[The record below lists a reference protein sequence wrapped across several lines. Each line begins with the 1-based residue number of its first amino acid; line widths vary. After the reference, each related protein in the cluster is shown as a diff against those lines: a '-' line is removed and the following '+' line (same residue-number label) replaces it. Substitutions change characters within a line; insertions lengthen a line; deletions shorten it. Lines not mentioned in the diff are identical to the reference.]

1 MANRNTANA
10 PRPGGPGGPGRGP
23 GGGGGGGRHA
33 AIRGG
38 EKPKDLKGTIK
49 KSFAYLGIYKAG
61 LALVMFLAAASSIFR
76 VLGPRLLGNATDVL
90 YKAVENGL
98 VTGNIVIDYSSLLKV
113 VISLCTL
120 YIVSYVFNVV
130 QGFTTA
136 QISNNITYRMR
147 KDISEKIN
155 RLPIGF
161 FDITSTGDVLSRI
174 TNDVESLSNS
184 LRETL
189 TQFASALT
197 LMVGTIA
204 MMLAISWELTLIA
217 FAMIPVSGFIV
228 AKIIKISQPLYRK
241 QQKSLGMVNGHI
253 EEMMSAHIVVKAFNM
268 EQQSIDDFSVYN
280 TELRENAWRSRVAS
294 SAMMPITNFVSNLG
308 YILVCIIGATMA
320 GFGKITVG
328 NIQSFITYIR
338 NFTQPIQQLS
348 NISTMPQSAM
358 ACGERI
364 FEFLEQPEEEPDTQ
378 NPVSTDGIIGHV
390 TFQDVNF
397 GYTAEKTIIDDLDLE
412 VHPGEKIAIVGP
424 TGAGKTTVVK
434 LLMRFYE
441 LNGGS
446 ISIDGINI
454 KDFARNDLR
463 EMFGMVLQETWLF
476 KGTIR
481 ENIMYSRPD
490 ATEEELIAAATAS
503 RVHHFV
509 QTLPGGYDFELNEET
524 SNISQ
529 GQKQLITIA
538 RAFLQNPKILILDEA
553 TSSVDTRTEV
563 LIQQAMQKLMENR
576 TSFVIAHRLS
586 TIRDADKIIVLNAG
600 HVEEIGN
607 HNELIAKGGF
617 YAKLYQSQFENA

>member
-23 GGGGGGGRHA
+23 GGGGGGRHA

-61 LALVMFLAAASSIFR
+61 LALVMVLAALSSVFR
-76 VLGPRLLGNATDVL
+76 VIGPRLLGNATDVL
-90 YKAVENGL
+90 YKAVENGML
-98 VTGNIVIDYSSLLKV
+98 TGDIIVDYNALLKV
-113 VISLCTL
+113 VIALCTL
-120 YIVSYVFNVV
+120 YVISYVFNIV
-130 QGFTTA
+130 QSFTTA

-161 FDITSTGDVLSRI
+161 FDVTSTGDVLSRI

-204 MMLAISWELTLIA
+204 MMLSISWELTLIA

-268 EQQSIDDFSVYN
+268 EQQSIDDFGIYN

-294 SAMMPITNFVSNLG
+294 SAMMPITNFVSNIG

-348 NISTMPQSAM
+348 NISTMLQSAM

-364 FEFLEQPEEEPDTQ
+364 FEFLDQPEEEPDTE
-378 NPVSTDGIIGHV
+378 NPVSTEGIIGHV

-397 GYTAEKTIIDDLDLE
+397 GYTAEKPIIDDLDLE

-490 ATEEELIAAATAS
+490 ASEEDMIRAAKAS

-563 LIQQAMQKLMENR
+563 LIQQAMRKLMENR

-600 HVEEIGN
+600 HVEEVGN
-607 HNELIAKGGF
+607 HHDLIEKGGF

>member
-23 GGGGGGGRHA
+23 GGGGGRHA

-61 LALVMFLAAASSIFR
+61 LALVMVLAALSSVFR
-76 VLGPRLLGNATDVL
+76 VIGPRLLGNATDVL
-90 YKAVENGL
+90 YKAVENGML
-98 VTGNIVIDYSSLLKV
+98 TGDIIVDYNALLKV
-113 VISLCTL
+113 VIALCTL
-120 YIVSYVFNVV
+120 YVISYVFNIV
-130 QGFTTA
+130 QSFTTA

-161 FDITSTGDVLSRI
+161 FDVTSTGDVLSRI

-204 MMLAISWELTLIA
+204 MMLSISWELTLIA

-268 EQQSIDDFSVYN
+268 EQQSIDDFGIYN

-348 NISTMPQSAM
+348 NISTMLQSAM

-364 FEFLEQPEEEPDTQ
+364 FDFLEQPEEEPDT
-378 NPVSTDGIIGHV
+378 STPASTEGIIGHV

-454 KDFARNDLR
+454 RDFARNDLR

-490 ATEEELIAAATAS
+490 ATEEEMIEAAKAS

-509 QTLPGGYDFELNEET
+509 QTLPGGYAFELNEET

-600 HVEEIGN
+600 HVEEVGN
-607 HNELIAKGGF
+607 HHDLIEKGG
-617 YAKLYQSQFENA
+617 LC

>member
-1 MANRNTANA
+1 MANKNTANA

-61 LALVMFLAAASSIFR
+61 LALVMVLAALSSVFR
-76 VLGPRLLGNATDVL
+76 VIGPRLLGNATDVL
-90 YKAVENGL
+90 YKAVENGML
-98 VTGNIVIDYSSLLKV
+98 TGDIIVDYNALLKV
-113 VISLCTL
+113 VIALCTL
-120 YIVSYVFNVV
+120 YVISYVFNIV
-130 QGFTTA
+130 QSFTTA

-161 FDITSTGDVLSRI
+161 FDVTSTGDVLSRI

-204 MMLAISWELTLIA
+204 MMLSISWELTLIA

-294 SAMMPITNFVSNLG
+294 SAMMPITNFVSNIG

-348 NISTMPQSAM
+348 NISTMLQSAM

-364 FEFLEQPEEEPDTQ
+364 FEFLDQPEEEPDTE
-378 NPVSTDGIIGHV
+378 NTVSTEGIIGHV

-490 ATEEELIAAATAS
+490 ASEEDMIRAAKAS

-563 LIQQAMQKLMENR
+563 LIQQAMRKLMENR

-600 HVEEIGN
+600 HVEEVGN
-607 HNELIAKGGF
+607 HHDLIEKGGF

>member
-1 MANRNTANA
+1 
-10 PRPGGPGGPGRGP
+10 
-23 GGGGGGGRHA
+23 
-33 AIRGG
+33 
-38 EKPKDLKGTIK
+38 
-49 KSFAYLGIYKAG
+49 
-61 LALVMFLAAASSIFR
+61 
-76 VLGPRLLGNATDVL
+76 
-90 YKAVENGL
+90 
-98 VTGNIVIDYSSLLKV
+98 
-113 VISLCTL
+113 
-120 YIVSYVFNVV
+120 
-130 QGFTTA
+130 
-136 QISNNITYRMR
+136 
-147 KDISEKIN
+147 
-155 RLPIGF
+155 
-161 FDITSTGDVLSRI
+161 

-268 EQQSIDDFSVYN
+268 EQQSIDDFGIYN

-348 NISTMPQSAM
+348 NISTMLQSAM

-364 FEFLEQPEEEPDTQ
+364 FEFLEQPEEEPDTDT
-378 NPVSTDGIIGHV
+378 PVSTEGIIGHV

-397 GYTAEKTIIDDLDLE
+397 GYTEEKTIIDDLDLE

-490 ATEEELIAAATAS
+490 ATEEEMIRAAKAS

>member
-23 GGGGGGGRHA
+23 GGGGGGRHA

-61 LALVMFLAAASSIFR
+61 LALVMVLAALSSVFR
-76 VLGPRLLGNATDVL
+76 VIGPRLLGNATDVL
-90 YKAVENGL
+90 YKAVENGML
-98 VTGNIVIDYSSLLKV
+98 TGDIIVDYNALLKV
-113 VISLCTL
+113 VIALCTL
-120 YIVSYVFNVV
+120 YVISYVFNIV
-130 QGFTTA
+130 QSFTTA

-161 FDITSTGDVLSRI
+161 FDVTSTGHVLSRI
-174 TNDVESLSNS
+174 TNDDESLSNS
-184 LRETL
+184 QRETL
-189 TQFASALT
+189 TQIASALT

-204 MMLAISWELTLIA
+204 MMLSISWELTLIA

-268 EQQSIDDFSVYN
+268 EQQSIDDFGIYN

-294 SAMMPITNFVSNLG
+294 SAMMPITNFVSNIG

-348 NISTMPQSAM
+348 NISTMLQSAM

-364 FEFLEQPEEEPDTQ
+364 FEFLDQPEEEPDTE
-378 NPVSTDGIIGHV
+378 NPVSTEGIIGHV

-490 ATEEELIAAATAS
+490 ASEEDMIRAAKAS

-563 LIQQAMQKLMENR
+563 LIQQAMRKLMENR

-600 HVEEIGN
+600 HVEEVGN
-607 HNELIAKGGF
+607 HHDLIEKGGF

>member
-1 MANRNTANA
+1 MANNNRNV
-10 PRPGGPGGPGRGP
+10 PPPGRGGP
-23 GGGGGGGRHA
+23 GGGGGGRHA

-38 EKPKDLKGTIK
+38 EKPKDMKKTLK
-49 KSFAYLGIYKAG
+49 KSFSYLGIYKAG
-61 LALVMFLAAASSIFR
+61 LLLVMLLAAASSIFK
-76 VLGPRLLGNATDVL
+76 VIGPNLLGNATDVL
-90 YKAVENGL
+90 YTAVENGM
-98 VTGNIVIDYSSLLKV
+98 VTGKIVVNYVALKKIIV
-113 VISLCTL
+113 ELFVLYVISFLF
-120 YIVSYVFNVV
+120 SVV

-161 FDITSTGDVLSRI
+161 FDVTSTGDVLSRI
-174 TNDVESLSNS
+174 TNDVESLSSS

-189 TQFASALT
+189 TQLASSLT
-197 LMVGTIA
+197 LIAGTII
-204 MMLAISWELTLIA
+204 MMLSISWQLTLIA
-217 FAMIPVSGFIV
+217 FAMIPVSMFIIS
-228 AKIIKISQPLYRK
+228 KIIKISQPLYRK
-241 QQKSLGMVNGHI
+241 QQKSLGMVNGHV
-253 EEMMSAHIVVKAFNM
+253 EEMMGAHIVVKAFNM
-268 EQQSIDDFSVYN
+268 EDRSISDFDVYN
-280 TELRENAWRSRVAS
+280 KELRENGWRSRVAS

-308 YILVCIIGATMA
+308 YILVCILGAGMVVKKTL
-320 GFGKITVG
+320 TVG
-328 NIQSFITYIR
+328 NIQSFISYIR
-338 NFTQPIQQLS
+338 NFNQPIQQIA
-348 NISTMPQSAM
+348 NISTMLQSAM

-364 FEFLEQPEEEPDTQ
+364 FEFLDQPEEEPDTAT
-378 NPVSTDGIIGHV
+378 PASTENITGTV
-390 TFQDVNF
+390 TFTDVNF
-397 GYTAEKTIIDDLDLE
+397 GYTPEKTIIDDLDLE
-412 VHPGEKIAIVGP
+412 VKPGEKIAIVGP

-441 LNGGS
+441 LNGGE
-446 ISIDGINI
+446 IRIDGVNI

-490 ATEEELIAAATAS
+490 ATEEEMIQAAKAS

-509 QTLPGGYDFELNEET
+509 TTLPGGYDFELNEET

-563 LIQQAMQKLMENR
+563 QIQQAMQNLMENR

-600 HVEEIGN
+600 KVEEIGN
-607 HNELIAKGGF
+607 HHDLLAKGGF

>member
-1 MANRNTANA
+1 MAQSNNRNL
-10 PRPGGPGGPGRGP
+10 PPPGRPGGP
-23 GGGGGGGRHA
+23 GGGGGGRHA

-38 EKPKDLKGTIK
+38 EKPKDLKRTLK
-49 KSFAYLGIYKAG
+49 KSFSYLGVYRLG
-61 LALVMFLAAASSIFR
+61 LALVMLLAAASSIFK
-76 VLGPRLLGNATDVL
+76 VIGPNLLGKATDVL
-90 YKAVENGL
+90 YTAVENGL
-98 VTGNIVIDYSSLLKV
+98 VTGSIDIDYTMLTEIVGMLV
-113 VISLCTL
+113 AL
-120 YIVSYVFNVV
+120 YLVSYLFSVV
-130 QGFTTA
+130 QGFVTA

-155 RLPIGF
+155 RLPISF
-161 FDITSTGDVLSRI
+161 FDVTSTGDVLSRI
-174 TNDVESLSNS
+174 TNDVESLSGS

-189 TQFASALT
+189 TQLASSFT
-197 LMVGTIA
+197 LIAGTII
-204 MMLAISWELTLIA
+204 MMLSISWQLTLIA
-217 FAMIPVSGFIV
+217 FGMIPASMFIIS
-228 AKIIKISQPLYRK
+228 KIIKISQPLYRK
-241 QQKSLGMVNGHI
+241 QQKSLGMVNGHV
-253 EEMMSAHIVVKAFNM
+253 EEMLGAHIVVKAFNM
-268 EQQSIDDFSVYN
+268 EEKSIADFDVYN
-280 TELRENAWRSRVAS
+280 KELRENGWKSRVAS
-294 SAMMPITNFVSNLG
+294 SSMMPVTNFVSNIG
-308 YILVCIIGATMA
+308 YILVCILGAGMVVQ
-320 GFGKITVG
+320 KKLTVG
-328 NIQSFITYIR
+328 NIQSFISYIR
-338 NFTQPIQQLS
+338 NFNQPIQQLA
-348 NISTMPQSAM
+348 NISTMLQSAM

-364 FEFLEQPEEEPDTQ
+364 FEFLDQPEEEPDTSE
-378 NPVSTDGIIGHV
+378 PVSTEGIVGTV
-390 TFQDVNF
+390 SFKDVNF

-412 VHPGEKIAIVGP
+412 VCPGEKIAIVGP

-454 KDFARNDLR
+454 RDFTRNDLR

-476 KGTIR
+476 KGSIR
-481 ENIMYSRPD
+481 DNIMYSRPD
-490 ATEEELIAAATAS
+490 ATEEELIRAAKAS

-563 LIQQAMQKLMENR
+563 LIQHAMQELMKNR

-600 HVEEIGN
+600 KVEEIGN
-607 HNELIAKGGF
+607 HTELLAKGGF
-617 YAKLYQSQFENA
+617 YAKLYQSQFENT

>member
-23 GGGGGGGRHA
+23 GGGGGGRHA

-61 LALVMFLAAASSIFR
+61 LALVMVLAALSSVFR
-76 VLGPRLLGNATDVL
+76 VIGPRLLGNATDVL
-90 YKAVENGL
+90 YKAVENGML
-98 VTGNIVIDYSSLLKV
+98 TGDIIVDYNALLKV
-113 VISLCTL
+113 VIALCTL
-120 YIVSYVFNVV
+120 YVISYVFNIV
-130 QGFTTA
+130 QSFTTA

-161 FDITSTGDVLSRI
+161 FDVTSTGDVLSRI

-204 MMLAISWELTLIA
+204 MMLSISWELTLIA

-268 EQQSIDDFSVYN
+268 EQQSIDDFGIYN

-294 SAMMPITNFVSNLG
+294 SAMMPISNFVSNIG

-348 NISTMPQSAM
+348 NISTMLQSAM

-364 FEFLEQPEEEPDTQ
+364 FEFLDQPEEEPDTE
-378 NPVSTDGIIGHV
+378 NPVSTEGIIGHV

-490 ATEEELIAAATAS
+490 ASEEDMIRAAKAS

-600 HVEEIGN
+600 HVEEVGN
-607 HNELIAKGGF
+607 HHDLIEKGGF

>member
-1 MANRNTANA
+1 MANRNTANS

-23 GGGGGGGRHA
+23 GGGGGGRHA

-61 LALVMFLAAASSIFR
+61 LALVMVLAALSSVFR
-76 VLGPRLLGNATDVL
+76 VIGPRLLGNATDVL
-90 YKAVENGL
+90 YKAVENGML
-98 VTGNIVIDYSSLLKV
+98 TGDIIVDYNALLKV
-113 VISLCTL
+113 VIALCTL
-120 YIVSYVFNVV
+120 YVISYVFNIV
-130 QGFTTA
+130 QSFTTA

-161 FDITSTGDVLSRI
+161 FDVTSTGDVLSRI

-204 MMLAISWELTLIA
+204 MMLSISWELTLIA

-268 EQQSIDDFSVYN
+268 EQQSIDDFGIYN

-294 SAMMPITNFVSNLG
+294 SAMMPITNFVSNIG

-348 NISTMPQSAM
+348 NISTMLQSAM

-364 FEFLEQPEEEPDTQ
+364 FEFLDQPEEEPDTE
-378 NPVSTDGIIGHV
+378 NPVSTEGIIGHV

-454 KDFARNDLR
+454 KNFARNDLR

-490 ATEEELIAAATAS
+490 ASEEDMIRAAKAS

-600 HVEEIGN
+600 HVEEVGN
-607 HNELIAKGGF
+607 HHDLIEKGGF

>member
-1 MANRNTANA
+1 MANRNTANS

-61 LALVMFLAAASSIFR
+61 LAVVMVLAALSSVFR
-76 VLGPRLLGNATDVL
+76 VIGPRLLGNATDVL
-90 YKAVENGL
+90 YKAVENGML
-98 VTGNIVIDYSSLLKV
+98 TGEIVIDYNALLKV
-113 VISLCTL
+113 VMALCAL
-120 YIVSYVFNVV
+120 YVVSYIFNIV

-161 FDITSTGDVLSRI
+161 FDVTSTGDVLSRI

-268 EQQSIDDFSVYN
+268 EQQSIDDFGIYN

-348 NISTMPQSAM
+348 NISTMLQSAM

-364 FEFLEQPEEEPDTQ
+364 FEFLEQPEEEPDTDT
-378 NPVSTDGIIGHV
+378 PASTEGIIGHV

-397 GYTAEKTIIDDLDLE
+397 GYTEEKTIIDDLDLE

-490 ATEEELIAAATAS
+490 ATEEEMIRAAKAS

-509 QTLPGGYDFELNEET
+509 QALPGGYDFELNEET

>member
-1 MANRNTANA
+1 MNRNG
-10 PRPGGPGGPGRGP
+10 PPPGRPGPGGPGGGP
-23 GGGGGGGRHA
+23 GGRNA
-33 AIRGG
+33 AMRGG
-38 EKPKDLKGTIK
+38 EKPKDMKKTLK
-49 KSFAYLGIYKAG
+49 KSFSYLGVYKAG
-61 LALVMFLAAASSIFR
+61 LLLVMILAAASSVFKVI
-76 VLGPRLLGNATDVL
+76 GPNLLGNATDVL
-90 YKAVENGL
+90 YTAVEGAI
-98 VTGNIVIDYSSLLKV
+98 VTGKVIIDYVALKKIVIYLIILY
-113 VISLCTL
+113 VI
-120 YIVSYVFNVV
+120 SYVFSVV

-155 RLPIGF
+155 RLPISF
-161 FDITSTGDVLSRI
+161 FDVTSTGDVLSRI
-174 TNDVESLSNS
+174 TNDVESLSSS

-189 TQFASALT
+189 AQLASSLT
-197 LMVGTIA
+197 LIVGTII
-204 MMLAISWELTLIA
+204 MMLSVSWKLTLIA
-217 FAMIPVSGFIV
+217 FGMIPVSMFIIS
-228 AKIIKISQPLYRK
+228 KIIKISQPLYRK
-241 QQKSLGMVNGHI
+241 QQKSLGMVNGHV

-268 EQQSIDDFSVYN
+268 ENQSIADFDVYN
-280 TELRENAWRSRVAS
+280 HELRENGWRSQVAS

-308 YILVCIIGATMA
+308 YILVCILGAGMVVKKTL
-320 GFGKITVG
+320 TVG
-328 NIQSFITYIR
+328 NIQTFISYIR
-338 NFTQPIQQLS
+338 NFNQPIQQIA
-348 NISTMPQSAM
+348 NISTMLQSAM

-364 FEFLEQPEEEPDTQ
+364 FEFLDQPEEEADTLE
-378 NPVSTDGIIGHV
+378 PHTTDDIVGTV

-397 GYTAEKTIIDDLDLE
+397 GYTAEKTIIDDLDL
-412 VHPGEKIAIVGP
+412 VVKPGEKIAIVGP

-441 LNGGS
+441 LNGGT
-446 ISIDGINI
+446 ISIDGVNI

-481 ENIMYSRPD
+481 DNIMYSRPD
-490 ATEEELIAAATAS
+490 ATEEEMIEAAKAS

-509 QTLPGGYDFELNEET
+509 MTLPGGYDFELNEET

-563 LIQQAMQKLMENR
+563 QIQQAMANLMENR

-600 HVEEIGN
+600 KVEEIGN
-607 HNELIAKGGF
+607 HHDLLAKGGF

>member
-23 GGGGGGGRHA
+23 GGGGGGRHA

-61 LALVMFLAAASSIFR
+61 LALVMVLAALSSVFR
-76 VLGPRLLGNATDVL
+76 VIGPRLLGNATDVL
-90 YKAVENGL
+90 YKAVENGML
-98 VTGNIVIDYSSLLKV
+98 TGDIIVDYNALLKV
-113 VISLCTL
+113 VIALCTL
-120 YIVSYVFNVV
+120 YVISYVFNIV
-130 QGFTTA
+130 QSFTTA

-161 FDITSTGDVLSRI
+161 FDVTSTGDVLSRI

-204 MMLAISWELTLIA
+204 MMLSISWELTLIA

-268 EQQSIDDFSVYN
+268 EQQSIDDFGIYN
-280 TELRENAWRSRVAS
+280 SELRENAWRSRVAS
-294 SAMMPITNFVSNLG
+294 SAMMPITNFVSNIG

-348 NISTMPQSAM
+348 NISTMLQSAM

-364 FEFLEQPEEEPDTQ
+364 FEFLDQPEEEPDTE
-378 NPVSTDGIIGHV
+378 NPVSTEGIIGHV

-490 ATEEELIAAATAS
+490 ASEEDMIRAAKAS

-563 LIQQAMQKLMENR
+563 LIQQAMRKLMENR

-600 HVEEIGN
+600 HVEEVGN
-607 HNELIAKGGF
+607 HHDLIEKGGF

>member
-23 GGGGGGGRHA
+23 GGGGGGRHA

-61 LALVMFLAAASSIFR
+61 LALVMVLAALSSVFR
-76 VLGPRLLGNATDVL
+76 VIGPRLLGNATDVL
-90 YKAVENGL
+90 YKAVENGML
-98 VTGNIVIDYSSLLKV
+98 TGDIIVDYNALLKV
-113 VISLCTL
+113 VIALCTL
-120 YIVSYVFNVV
+120 YVISYVFNIV
-130 QGFTTA
+130 QSFTTA

-161 FDITSTGDVLSRI
+161 FDVTSTGDVLSRI

-204 MMLAISWELTLIA
+204 MMLSISWELTLIA

-268 EQQSIDDFSVYN
+268 EQQSIDDFGIYN

-294 SAMMPITNFVSNLG
+294 SAMMPITNFVSNIG

-348 NISTMPQSAM
+348 NISTMLQSAM

-364 FEFLEQPEEEPDTQ
+364 FEFLDQPEEEPDTE
-378 NPVSTDGIIGHV
+378 NPVSTEGIIGHV

-441 LNGGS
+441 LNSGS

-490 ATEEELIAAATAS
+490 ASEEDMIRAAKAS

-600 HVEEIGN
+600 HVEEVGN
-607 HNELIAKGGF
+607 HHDLIEKGGF

>member
-23 GGGGGGGRHA
+23 GGGGGGRHA

-61 LALVMFLAAASSIFR
+61 LALVMVLAALSSVFR
-76 VLGPRLLGNATDVL
+76 VIGPRLLGNATDVL
-90 YKAVENGL
+90 YKAVENGML
-98 VTGNIVIDYSSLLKV
+98 TGDIIVDYNALLKV
-113 VISLCTL
+113 VIALCTL
-120 YIVSYVFNVV
+120 YVISYVFNIV
-130 QGFTTA
+130 QSFTTA

-161 FDITSTGDVLSRI
+161 FDVTSTGDVLSRI

-197 LMVGTIA
+197 LMVCTIA
-204 MMLAISWELTLIA
+204 MMLSISWELTLIA

-268 EQQSIDDFSVYN
+268 EQQSIDDFGIYN

-294 SAMMPITNFVSNLG
+294 SAMMPITNFVSNIG

-348 NISTMPQSAM
+348 NISTMLQSAM

-364 FEFLEQPEEEPDTQ
+364 FEFLDQPEEEPDTE
-378 NPVSTDGIIGHV
+378 NPVSTEGIIGHV

-490 ATEEELIAAATAS
+490 ASEEDMIRAAKAS

-563 LIQQAMQKLMENR
+563 LIQQAMRKLMENR

-600 HVEEIGN
+600 HVEEVGN
-607 HNELIAKGGF
+607 HHDLIEKGGF

>member
-1 MANRNTANA
+1 MANNNRNT
-10 PRPGGPGGPGRGP
+10 PVPGRPGP
-23 GGGGGGGRHA
+23 GGGGGRNA

-38 EKPKDLKGTIK
+38 EKPKDIKKTLK
-49 KSFAYLGIYKAG
+49 KSFSYLGVYKAG
-61 LALVMFLAAASSIFR
+61 LALVMLLAAASSIFK
-76 VLGPRLLGNATDVL
+76 VIGPNLLGKATDVL
-90 YKAVENGL
+90 YTAVENGV
-98 VTGNIVIDYSSLLKV
+98 VTGQIAIDYTALQEIV
-113 VISLCTL
+113 FALCGL
-120 YIVSYVFNVV
+120 YLVSFVFSVV

-161 FDITSTGDVLSRI
+161 FDVTSTGDVLSRI
-174 TNDVESLSNS
+174 TNDVESLSSS

-189 TQFASALT
+189 TQLASSLT
-197 LMVGTIA
+197 LIVGTIV
-204 MMLAISWELTLIA
+204 MMLSISWQLTLIA
-217 FAMIPVSGFIV
+217 FGMIPVSMFIIS
-228 AKIIKISQPLYRK
+228 KIIKISQPLYRK
-241 QQKSLGMVNGHI
+241 QQKSHGMVNGHV

-268 EQQSIDDFSVYN
+268 EDKSITDFDVYN
-280 TELRENAWRSRVAS
+280 QELRENGWRSRVAS
-294 SAMMPITNFVSNLG
+294 SSMMPVTNFVSNLG
-308 YILVCIIGATMA
+308 YILVCILGAGMVVQKTL
-320 GFGKITVG
+320 TVG
-328 NIQSFITYIR
+328 NIQSFISYIR
-338 NFTQPIQQLS
+338 NFNQPIQQIA
-348 NISTMPQSAM
+348 NISTMLQSAM

-364 FEFLEQPEEEPDTQ
+364 FEFLDQPEEQPDTAT
-378 NPVSTDGIIGHV
+378 PHPTDDIIGTV

-397 GYTAEKTIIDDLDLE
+397 GYTPEKTIIDDLDLE
-412 VHPGEKIAIVGP
+412 VKPGEKIAIVGP

-441 LNGGS
+441 LNGGE
-446 ISIDGINI
+446 IRIDGVNI

-490 ATEEELIAAATAS
+490 ATEEEMIEAAKAS

-509 QTLPGGYDFELNEET
+509 TTLPGGYDFELNEET

-563 LIQQAMQKLMENR
+563 QIQQAMQNLMENR

-600 HVEEIGN
+600 KVEEIGN
-607 HNELIAKGGF
+607 HHDLLAKGGF

>member
-1 MANRNTANA
+1 MANRNTANS

-61 LALVMFLAAASSIFR
+61 LAVVMVLAALSSVFR
-76 VLGPRLLGNATDVL
+76 VIGPRLLGNATDVL
-90 YKAVENGL
+90 YKAVENGML
-98 VTGNIVIDYSSLLKV
+98 TGEIVIDYNALLKV
-113 VISLCTL
+113 VMALCAL
-120 YIVSYVFNVV
+120 YVVSYIFNIV

-161 FDITSTGDVLSRI
+161 FDVTSTGDVLSRI

-189 TQFASALT
+189 TQLASALT

-268 EQQSIDDFSVYN
+268 EQQSIDDFGIYN

-348 NISTMPQSAM
+348 NISTMLQSAM

-364 FEFLEQPEEEPDTQ
+364 FEFLEQPEEEPDTDT
-378 NPVSTDGIIGHV
+378 PASTEGIIGHV

-397 GYTAEKTIIDDLDLE
+397 GYTEEKTIIDDLDLE

-490 ATEEELIAAATAS
+490 ATEEEMIRAAKAS

-509 QTLPGGYDFELNEET
+509 QALPGGYDFELNEET

-576 TSFVIAHRLS
+576 TS
-586 TIRDADKIIVLNAG
+586 
-600 HVEEIGN
+600 
-607 HNELIAKGGF
+607 
-617 YAKLYQSQFENA
+617 

>member
-1 MANRNTANA
+1 MANNNRNV
-10 PRPGGPGGPGRGP
+10 PPPGRGGP
-23 GGGGGGGRHA
+23 GGGGGGRHA

-38 EKPKDLKGTIK
+38 EKPKDMKKTLK
-49 KSFAYLGIYKAG
+49 KSFSYLGIYKAG
-61 LALVMFLAAASSIFR
+61 LLLVMLLAAASSIFK
-76 VLGPRLLGNATDVL
+76 VIGPNLLGNATDVL
-90 YKAVENGL
+90 YTAVENGM
-98 VTGNIVIDYSSLLKV
+98 VTGKIVVNYVALKKIIV
-113 VISLCTL
+113 ELFILYVISFLF
-120 YIVSYVFNVV
+120 SVV

-161 FDITSTGDVLSRI
+161 FDINSTGDVLSRI
-174 TNDVESLSNS
+174 TNDVESLSSS

-189 TQFASALT
+189 TQLASSLT
-197 LMVGTIA
+197 LIAGTII
-204 MMLAISWELTLIA
+204 MMLSISWQLTLIA
-217 FAMIPVSGFIV
+217 FAMIPVSMFIIS
-228 AKIIKISQPLYRK
+228 KIIKISQPLYRK
-241 QQKSLGMVNGHI
+241 QQKSLGMVNGHV
-253 EEMMSAHIVVKAFNM
+253 EEMMGAHIVVKAFNM
-268 EQQSIDDFSVYN
+268 EDRSISDFDVYN
-280 TELRENAWRSRVAS
+280 KELRENGWRSREAS

-308 YILVCIIGATMA
+308 YILVCILGAGMVVKKTL
-320 GFGKITVG
+320 TVG
-328 NIQSFITYIR
+328 NIQSFISYIR
-338 NFTQPIQQLS
+338 NFNQPIQQIA
-348 NISTMPQSAM
+348 NISTMLQSAM

-364 FEFLEQPEEEPDTQ
+364 FEFLDQPEEEPDTAT
-378 NPVSTDGIIGHV
+378 PASTENITGTV
-390 TFQDVNF
+390 TFTDVNF
-397 GYTAEKTIIDDLDLE
+397 GYTPEKTIIDDLDLE
-412 VHPGEKIAIVGP
+412 VKPGEKIAIVGP

-441 LNGGS
+441 LNGGE
-446 ISIDGINI
+446 IRIDGVNI

-490 ATEEELIAAATAS
+490 ATEEEMIQAAKAS

-509 QTLPGGYDFELNEET
+509 TTLPGGYDFELNEET

-563 LIQQAMQKLMENR
+563 QIQQAMQNLMENR

-600 HVEEIGN
+600 KVEEIGN
-607 HNELIAKGGF
+607 HHDLLAKGGF

>member
-1 MANRNTANA
+1 MANSNRNA
-10 PRPGGPGGPGRGP
+10 PLPGRPGP
-23 GGGGGGGRHA
+23 GGGGGGRHA

-38 EKPKDLKGTIK
+38 EKPKDLKGTLK
-49 KSFAYLGIYKAG
+49 KSFSYLGVYKAG
-61 LALVMFLAAASSIFR
+61 LLLVMLLAAASSIFR
-76 VLGPRLLGNATDVL
+76 VIGPNLLGNATDVL
-90 YKAVENGL
+90 YTAVETGM
-98 VTGNIVIDYSSLLKV
+98 VTGKVVIDYAALKEIIV
-113 VISLCTL
+113 YLCILYVISF
-120 YIVSYVFNVV
+120 VFSVV

-161 FDITSTGDVLSRI
+161 FDVTSTGDVLSRI
-174 TNDVESLSNS
+174 TNDVESLSSS

-189 TQFASALT
+189 TQLAS
-197 LMVGTIA
+197 
-204 MMLAISWELTLIA
+204 SLTLIA
-217 FAMIPVSGFIV
+217 GTIIMMLSISWQLTFIAFGMIPVSMFIIS
-228 AKIIKISQPLYRK
+228 KIIKISQPLYRK
-241 QQKSLGMVNGHI
+241 QQKSLGMVNGHV
-253 EEMMSAHIVVKAFNM
+253 EEMMGAHIVVKAFNM
-268 EQQSIDDFSVYN
+268 EQQSLADFDVYN
-280 TELRENAWRSRVAS
+280 QELRENGWRSRVAS

-308 YILVCIIGATMA
+308 YILVCILGAGMVVKKTL
-320 GFGKITVG
+320 TVG
-328 NIQSFITYIR
+328 NIQSFISYIR
-338 NFTQPIQQLS
+338 NFNQPIQQIA
-348 NISTMPQSAM
+348 NISTMLQSAM

-364 FEFLEQPEEEPDTQ
+364 FEFLDQPEEEPDTTT
-378 NPVSTDGIIGHV
+378 PASTEDIIGTV
-390 TFQDVNF
+390 TFTDVNF
-397 GYTAEKTIIDDLDLE
+397 GYTPEKTIIDDLDLE
-412 VHPGEKIAIVGP
+412 VKPGEKIAIVGP

-441 LNGGS
+441 LNGGE
-446 ISIDGINI
+446 IRIDGVNI

-490 ATEEELIAAATAS
+490 ATEEEMIRAAKAS

-509 QTLPGGYDFELNEET
+509 TTLPGGYDFELNEET

-563 LIQQAMQKLMENR
+563 QIQQAMQNLMENR

-600 HVEEIGN
+600 KVEEIGN
-607 HNELIAKGGF
+607 HRDLLAKGGF

>member
-61 LALVMFLAAASSIFR
+61 LALVMVLAALSSVFR
-76 VLGPRLLGNATDVL
+76 VIGPRLLGNATDVL
-90 YKAVENGL
+90 YKAVENGML
-98 VTGNIVIDYSSLLKV
+98 TGDIIVDYNALLKV
-113 VISLCTL
+113 VIALCTL
-120 YIVSYVFNVV
+120 YVISYVFNIV
-130 QGFTTA
+130 QSFTTA

-161 FDITSTGDVLSRI
+161 FDVTSTGDVLSRI

-204 MMLAISWELTLIA
+204 MMLSISWELTLIA

-268 EQQSIDDFSVYN
+268 EQQSIDDFGIYN

-294 SAMMPITNFVSNLG
+294 SAMMPITNFVSNIG

-348 NISTMPQSAM
+348 NISTMLQSAM

-364 FEFLEQPEEEPDTQ
+364 FEFLDQPEEEPDTE
-378 NPVSTDGIIGHV
+378 NPVSTEGIIGHV

-490 ATEEELIAAATAS
+490 ASEEDMIRAAKAS
-503 RVHHFV
+503 RAHHFV

-563 LIQQAMQKLMENR
+563 LIQQAMRKLMENR

-600 HVEEIGN
+600 HVEEVGN
-607 HNELIAKGGF
+607 HHDLIEKGGF

>member
-61 LALVMFLAAASSIFR
+61 LALVMVLAALSSVFR
-76 VLGPRLLGNATDVL
+76 VIGPRLLGNATDVL
-90 YKAVENGL
+90 YKAVENGML
-98 VTGNIVIDYSSLLKV
+98 TGDIIVDYNALLKV
-113 VISLCTL
+113 VIALCTL
-120 YIVSYVFNVV
+120 YVISYVFNIV
-130 QGFTTA
+130 QSFTTA

-161 FDITSTGDVLSRI
+161 FDVTSTGDVLSRI

-204 MMLAISWELTLIA
+204 MMLSISWELTLIA

-268 EQQSIDDFSVYN
+268 EQQSIDDFGIYN

-294 SAMMPITNFVSNLG
+294 SAMMPITNFVSNIG

-348 NISTMPQSAM
+348 NISTMLQSAM

-364 FEFLEQPEEEPDTQ
+364 FEFLDQPEEEPDTE
-378 NPVSTDGIIGHV
+378 NPVSTEGIIGHV

-490 ATEEELIAAATAS
+490 ASEEDMIRAAKAS

-563 LIQQAMQKLMENR
+563 LIQQAMRKLMENR

-600 HVEEIGN
+600 HVEEVGN
-607 HNELIAKGGF
+607 HHDLIEKGGF

>member
-1 MANRNTANA
+1 MANKNTANA

-61 LALVMFLAAASSIFR
+61 LALVMVLAALSSVFR
-76 VLGPRLLGNATDVL
+76 VIGPRLLGNATDVL
-90 YKAVENGL
+90 YKAVENGML
-98 VTGNIVIDYSSLLKV
+98 TGDIIVDYNALLKV
-113 VISLCTL
+113 VIALCTL
-120 YIVSYVFNVV
+120 YVISYVFNIV
-130 QGFTTA
+130 QSFTTA

-161 FDITSTGDVLSRI
+161 FDVTSTGDVLSRI

-204 MMLAISWELTLIA
+204 MMLSISWELTLIA

-268 EQQSIDDFSVYN
+268 EQQSIDDFGIYN

-294 SAMMPITNFVSNLG
+294 SAMMPITNFVSNIG

-348 NISTMPQSAM
+348 NISTMLQSAM

-364 FEFLEQPEEEPDTQ
+364 FEFLDQPEEEPDTE
-378 NPVSTDGIIGHV
+378 NPVSTEGIIGHV

-490 ATEEELIAAATAS
+490 ASEEDMIRAAKAS

-563 LIQQAMQKLMENR
+563 LIQQAMRKLMENR

-600 HVEEIGN
+600 HVEEVGN
-607 HNELIAKGGF
+607 HHDLIEKGGF

>member
-23 GGGGGGGRHA
+23 GGGGGGRHA

-61 LALVMFLAAASSIFR
+61 LALVMVLAALSSVFR
-76 VLGPRLLGNATDVL
+76 VIGPRLLGNATDVL
-90 YKAVENGL
+90 YKAVENGML
-98 VTGNIVIDYSSLLKV
+98 TGDIIVDYNALLKV
-113 VISLCTL
+113 VVALCTL
-120 YIVSYVFNVV
+120 YVISYVFNIV
-130 QGFTTA
+130 QSFTTA

-161 FDITSTGDVLSRI
+161 FDVTSTGDVLSRI

-204 MMLAISWELTLIA
+204 MMLSISWELTLIA

-268 EQQSIDDFSVYN
+268 EQQSIDDFGIYN

-294 SAMMPITNFVSNLG
+294 SAMMPITNFVSNIG

-328 NIQSFITYIR
+328 NIQSFITYNR

-348 NISTMPQSAM
+348 NISTMLQSAM

-364 FEFLEQPEEEPDTQ
+364 FEFLDQPEEEPDTE
-378 NPVSTDGIIGHV
+378 NPVSTEGIIGHV

-454 KDFARNDLR
+454 KNFARNDLR

-490 ATEEELIAAATAS
+490 ASEEDMIRAAKAS

-600 HVEEIGN
+600 HVEEVGN
-607 HNELIAKGGF
+607 HHDLIEKGGF

>member
-23 GGGGGGGRHA
+23 GGGGGGRHA

-61 LALVMFLAAASSIFR
+61 LALVMVLAALSSVFR
-76 VLGPRLLGNATDVL
+76 VIGPRLLGNATDVL
-90 YKAVENGL
+90 YKAVENGML
-98 VTGNIVIDYSSLLKV
+98 TGDIIVDYDALLKV
-113 VISLCTL
+113 VIALCTL
-120 YIVSYVFNVV
+120 YVISYVFNIV
-130 QGFTTA
+130 QSFTTA

-161 FDITSTGDVLSRI
+161 FDVTSTGDVLSRI

-204 MMLAISWELTLIA
+204 MMLSISWELTLIA

-294 SAMMPITNFVSNLG
+294 SAMMPITNFVSNIG

-348 NISTMPQSAM
+348 NISTMLQSAM

-364 FEFLEQPEEEPDTQ
+364 FEFLDQPEEEPDTE
-378 NPVSTDGIIGHV
+378 NPVSTEGIIGHV

-454 KDFARNDLR
+454 KNFARNDLR

-490 ATEEELIAAATAS
+490 ASEEDMIRAAKAS

-563 LIQQAMQKLMENR
+563 LIQQAMRKLMENR

-600 HVEEIGN
+600 HVEEVGN
-607 HNELIAKGGF
+607 HHDLIEKGGF

>member
-1 MANRNTANA
+1 MANRNTANS

-23 GGGGGGGRHA
+23 GGGGGGRHA

-61 LALVMFLAAASSIFR
+61 LAVVMVLAALSSVFR
-76 VLGPRLLGNATDVL
+76 VIGPRLLGNATDVL
-90 YKAVENGL
+90 YKAVENGML
-98 VTGNIVIDYSSLLKV
+98 TGEIVIDYNALLKV
-113 VISLCTL
+113 VMALCAL
-120 YIVSYVFNVV
+120 YVVSYIFNIV
-130 QGFTTA
+130 QSFTTA

-161 FDITSTGDVLSRI
+161 FDVTSTGDVLSRI

-268 EQQSIDDFSVYN
+268 EQQSIDDFGIYN

-348 NISTMPQSAM
+348 NISTMLQSAM

-364 FEFLEQPEEEPDTQ
+364 FECLEQPEEEPDTDT
-378 NPVSTDGIIGHV
+378 PVSTEGIIGHV

-397 GYTAEKTIIDDLDLE
+397 GYTEEKTIIDDLDLE

-490 ATEEELIAAATAS
+490 ATEEEMIRAAKAS

>member
-1 MANRNTANA
+1 MANRNTANS

-23 GGGGGGGRHA
+23 GGGGGGRHA

-61 LALVMFLAAASSIFR
+61 LALVMVLAALSSVFR
-76 VLGPRLLGNATDVL
+76 VIGPRLLGNATDVL
-90 YKAVENGL
+90 YKAVENGML
-98 VTGNIVIDYSSLLKV
+98 TGDIIVDYNALLKV
-113 VISLCTL
+113 VIALCTL
-120 YIVSYVFNVV
+120 YVISYVFNIV
-130 QGFTTA
+130 QSFTTA

-161 FDITSTGDVLSRI
+161 FDVTSTGDVLSRI

-204 MMLAISWELTLIA
+204 MMLSISWELTLIA

-268 EQQSIDDFSVYN
+268 EQQSIDDFGIYN

-294 SAMMPITNFVSNLG
+294 SAMMPITNFVSNIG

-348 NISTMPQSAM
+348 NISTMLQSAM

-364 FEFLEQPEEEPDTQ
+364 FEFLDQPEEEPDTE
-378 NPVSTDGIIGHV
+378 NPVSTEGIIGHV

-490 ATEEELIAAATAS
+490 ASEEDMIRAAKAS

-563 LIQQAMQKLMENR
+563 LIQQAMRKLMENR

-600 HVEEIGN
+600 HVEEVGN
-607 HNELIAKGGF
+607 HHDLIEKGGF

>member
-23 GGGGGGGRHA
+23 GGGGGGRHA

-61 LALVMFLAAASSIFR
+61 LALVMVLAALSSVFR
-76 VLGPRLLGNATDVL
+76 VIGPRLLGNATDVL
-90 YKAVENGL
+90 YKAVENGML
-98 VTGNIVIDYSSLLKV
+98 TGDIIVDYNALLKV
-113 VISLCTL
+113 VIALCTL
-120 YIVSYVFNVV
+120 YVISYVFNIV
-130 QGFTTA
+130 QSFTTA

-161 FDITSTGDVLSRI
+161 FDVTSTGDVLSRI

-204 MMLAISWELTLIA
+204 MMLSISWELTLIA

-268 EQQSIDDFSVYN
+268 EQQSIDDFGIYN

-294 SAMMPITNFVSNLG
+294 SAMMPITNFVSNIG
-308 YILVCIIGATMA
+308 YIIVCIIGATMA

-348 NISTMPQSAM
+348 NISTMLQSAM

-364 FEFLEQPEEEPDTQ
+364 FEFLDQPEEEPDTE
-378 NPVSTDGIIGHV
+378 NPVSTEGIIGHV

-490 ATEEELIAAATAS
+490 ASEEDMIRAAKAS

-600 HVEEIGN
+600 HVEEVGN
-607 HNELIAKGGF
+607 HHDLIEKGGF